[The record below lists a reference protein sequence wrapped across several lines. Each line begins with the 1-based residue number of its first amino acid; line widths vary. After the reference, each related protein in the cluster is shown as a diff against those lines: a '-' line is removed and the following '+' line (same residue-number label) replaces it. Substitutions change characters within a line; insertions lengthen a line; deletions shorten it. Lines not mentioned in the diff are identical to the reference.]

1 MTREDFELEAAN
13 FFLCWDEE
21 ISVARQYEMLK
32 EADESGFA
40 PKGVIIWEPFDSY
53 SVGDLLEQIDRFA
66 TILQKMYQAGKENA
80 NNI

>member
-21 ISVARQYEMLK
+21 ISVARQYELLK
-32 EADESGFA
+32 EADGDDFA
-40 PKGVIIWEPFDSY
+40 PKDVIVWEPFDSY
-53 SVGDLLEQIDRFA
+53 CVGDLLEQIDRFA

-80 NNI
+80 DNL